1 MYGLE
6 NLCIRYTVVNAGAIN
21 GITNLEAW
29 LNDIASHIQPMI
41 LEMAL
46 NLAQGYTKEN
56 DPIYGDRKPGS
67 RFGKAVVEVW
77 RRHNLPWNEKE
88 NTKSDPAAEFETAL
102 GWLNEWNFTPE
113 KKKIHMPKKI
123 RMWMEVASL
132 LVTED
137 MIEDFLPWNY
147 VEKESLTLAPPPE
160 PTPD

>member
-1 MYGLE
+1 MKK
-6 NLCIRYTVVNAGAIN
+6 R
-21 GITNLEAW
+21 
-29 LNDIASHIQPMI
+29 
-41 LEMAL
+41 
-46 NLAQGYTKEN
+46 
-56 DPIYGDRKPGS
+56 GS
-67 RFGKAVVEVW
+67 RIALKGGHEFYQKGYSKGGNFQAAVEVW

-102 GWLNEWNFTPE
+102 GWLNEWNFTPD
-113 KKKIHMPKKI
+113 KKLHMPKKI

-160 PTPD
+160 PSPD